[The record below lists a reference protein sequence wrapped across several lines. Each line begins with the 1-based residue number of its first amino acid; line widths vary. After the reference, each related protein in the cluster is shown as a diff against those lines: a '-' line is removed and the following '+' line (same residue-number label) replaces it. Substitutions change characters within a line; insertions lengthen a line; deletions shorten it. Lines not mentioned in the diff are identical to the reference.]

1 MAAAKKTDKE
11 KIKVLIPKVPGQKE
25 QDDVVITI
33 NGVTTQIQRGV
44 EVEVSPAV
52 AKNLQLKAREIDD
65 LEAYQFSVEK

>member
-1 MAAAKKTDKE
+1 MAAAKKNEKE
-11 KIKVLIPKVPGQKE
+11 KIKVIIPKVPGQKE

>member
-1 MAAAKKTDKE
+1 MAAAKKNEKE